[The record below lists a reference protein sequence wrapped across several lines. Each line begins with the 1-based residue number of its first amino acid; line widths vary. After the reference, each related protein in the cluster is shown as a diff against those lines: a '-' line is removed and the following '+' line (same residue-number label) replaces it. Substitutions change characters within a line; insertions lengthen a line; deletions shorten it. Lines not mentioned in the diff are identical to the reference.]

1 MRNLTPLL
9 LSIPPILLALS
20 FHEYAHAWM
29 ANRKGDP
36 TAKML
41 GRLTM
46 NPLAH
51 LDPMGTLMIVILH
64 FGWAKPVPV
73 NPMNLKNPKKDMLWI
88 ALAGPASN
96 VIMAAGLGIVI
107 RVLNGMGLRID
118 GSFLGLFQYMLY
130 FAVMINLV
138 LAIFNML
145 PIPPLDG
152 SKILFGI
159 LPPEYEESYLRFEQ
173 YGPMLL
179 IGLVVMSS
187 LLGIPIFSIWV
198 MPFVS
203 FFSTLFVGRDLI
215 NLF

>member
-1 MRNLTPLL
+1 MNFVPLL

-36 TAKML
+36 TAKMM

-51 LDPMGTLMIVILH
+51 LDPMGTLMIVIVH

-73 NPMNLKNPKKDMLWI
+73 NPLNLKDPKKDMLWI

-96 VIMAAGLGIVI
+96 VILAAGLGLLI
-107 RVLNGMGLRID
+107 RVMNGFGVRID

-152 SKILFGI
+152 SKILFGV
-159 LPPEYEESYLRFEQ
+159 LPTEYEEPYLRFQQ

-179 IGLVVMSS
+179 FGLVIMSS
-187 LLGIPIFSIWV
+187 FLRIPIFSFWI

-203 FFSTLFVGRDLI
+203 FFSELFVGRDLV

>member
-1 MRNLTPLL
+1 MNFVPLL

-36 TAKML
+36 TAKMM

-51 LDPMGTLMIVILH
+51 LDPMGTLMIVIVH

-73 NPMNLKNPKKDMLWI
+73 NPLNLKDPKKDMLWI

-96 VIMAAGLGIVI
+96 VILAAGLGLLI
-107 RVLNGMGLRID
+107 RVMNGFGVRID

-152 SKILFGI
+152 SKILFGV
-159 LPPEYEESYLRFEQ
+159 LPTEYEEPYLRFQQ

-179 IGLVVMSS
+179 FGLVIMSS
-187 LLGIPIFSIWV
+187 FLRIPIFSFWM

-203 FFSTLFVGRDLI
+203 FFSTLFVGSDLV

>member
-1 MRNLTPLL
+1 MNYTALL

-73 NPMNLKNPKKDMLWI
+73 NPLNLKDPKKDMLWI

-96 VIMAAGLGIVI
+96 VILAAGLGLLI
-107 RVLNGMGLRID
+107 RVMNGFGLRID

-145 PIPPLDG
+145 PIPR
-152 SKILFGI
+152 K
-159 LPPEYEESYLRFEQ
+159 
-173 YGPMLL
+173 LL
-179 IGLVVMSS
+179 SS
-187 LLGIPIFSIWV
+187 LFELDRDVRFAKDEKIELGEEGARNKLAL
-198 MPFVS
+198 S
-203 FFSTLFVGRDLI
+203 F
-215 NLF
+215 

>member
-1 MRNLTPLL
+1 MNFVPLL

-51 LDPMGTLMIVILH
+51 LDPMGTLMIVIVH

-73 NPMNLKNPKKDMLWI
+73 NPLNLKDPKKDMLWI

-96 VIMAAGLGIVI
+96 VILAAGLGLLI
-107 RVLNGMGLRID
+107 RVMNGFGVRID

-152 SKILFGI
+152 SKILFGV
-159 LPPEYEESYLRFEQ
+159 LPTEYEEPYLRFQQ

-179 IGLVVMSS
+179 FGLVIMSS
-187 LLGIPIFSIWV
+187 FLRIPIFSFWI

-203 FFSTLFVGRDLI
+203 FFSELFVGRNLV

>member
-1 MRNLTPLL
+1 MNYSALL

-51 LDPMGTLMIVILH
+51 LDPMGTLMIVIVH

-96 VIMAAGLGIVI
+96 VIMAAGLGILI
-107 RVLNGMGLRID
+107 RLMNGMGLRID
-118 GSFLGLFQYMLY
+118 GSFLGLFMYMLY

-152 SKILFGI
+152 SKILFGV
-159 LPPEYEESYLRFEQ
+159 LPTEYEEGYLRFEQ

-179 IGLVVMSS
+179 FGLVIMSS
-187 LLGIPIFSIWV
+187 FLRIPIFSFWV

-203 FFSTLFVGRDLI
+203 FFSNLFVGPSLV

>member
-1 MRNLTPLL
+1 MNFVPIL

-73 NPMNLKNPKKDMLWI
+73 NPLNLKDPKKDMLWI

-96 VIMAAGLGIVI
+96 VILAAGLGLLI
-107 RVLNGMGLRID
+107 RVMNGFGLRID

-152 SKILFGI
+152 SKILFGV
-159 LPPEYEESYLRFEQ
+159 LPTEYEEPYLRFEQ

-179 IGLVVMSS
+179 FGLVIMSS
-187 LLGIPIFSIWV
+187 FLRIPIFSFWV

-203 FFSTLFVGRDLI
+203 FFSTLFAGSDLV

>member
-1 MRNLTPLL
+1 MNYTALL

-29 ANRKGDP
+29 SNRKGDP

-51 LDPMGTLMIVILH
+51 LDPMGTLMIVIVH

-73 NPMNLKNPKKDMLWI
+73 NPMNLKDPKKDMLWI

-96 VIMAAGLGIVI
+96 VIMAAGLGMVI
-107 RVLNGMGLRID
+107 RLMSGMGLRVD
-118 GSFLGLFQYMLY
+118 GSFLGLFLYMLY

-152 SKILFGI
+152 SKILFGV
-159 LPPEYEESYLRFEQ
+159 LLTKYEESYLRFEQ
-173 YGPMLL
+173 YGPMIL
-179 IGLVVMSS
+179 IGRVIMRSFLRIHIFFFLV
-187 LLGIPIFSIWV
+187 L
-198 MPFVS
+198 PFVS
-203 FFSTLFVGRDLI
+203 FFSNLFVGRDLI

>member
-1 MRNLTPLL
+1 MNLTLLL

-29 ANRKGDP
+29 ADRKGDP

-51 LDPMGTLMIVILH
+51 LDPMGTLMIVIVH

-73 NPMNLKNPKKDMLWI
+73 NPLNLKDPKKDMLWI

-96 VIMAAGLGIVI
+96 VILAAGFGMVI
-107 RVLNGMGLRID
+107 RLMSGMGLRID
-118 GSFLGLFQYMLY
+118 GSFLGFFQYMLY

-159 LPPEYEESYLRFEQ
+159 LPTEYEEPYLRFQQ
-173 YGPMLL
+173 YGPMVL

-187 LLGIPIFSIWV
+187 FLRIPIFSIWIT
-198 MPFVS
+198 PFVS
-203 FFSTLFVGRDLI
+203 FFSTLFVGRNLI
-215 NLF
+215 SLF